1 MFVQYKITNKML
13 NTTSTTKTNQTTKTV
28 YIIEFKQLNKIN
40 SIQTIA
46 EVDAVRK
53 FTSYHQCY
61 DDTTRT
67 RKQVKTDIW
76 S

>member
-1 MFVQYKITNKML
+1 ML

-28 YIIEFKQLNKIN
+28 YIIEFKQLNKNN

-53 FTSYHQCY
+53 FTSYGQALS
-61 DDTTRT
+61 RP
-67 RKQVKTDIW
+67 Q
-76 S
+76 

>member
-1 MFVQYKITNKML
+1 MFVQHKITNKML

-28 YIIEFKQLNKIN
+28 YIIEFKQLNKNN

-53 FTSYHQCY
+53 FTSYA
-61 DDTTRT
+61 
-67 RKQVKTDIW
+67 
-76 S
+76 SL